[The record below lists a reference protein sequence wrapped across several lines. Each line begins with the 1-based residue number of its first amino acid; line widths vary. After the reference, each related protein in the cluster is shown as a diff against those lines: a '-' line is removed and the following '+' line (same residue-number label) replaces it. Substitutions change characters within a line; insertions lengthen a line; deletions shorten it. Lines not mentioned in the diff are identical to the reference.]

1 MQESFTSCWL
11 QVCHNL
17 WLISNCHVTKP
28 MRHVA
33 KIHVWHWLTTWSTI
47 IMWLREMCYLCSQRA
62 ARNVPVYFREQ
73 EEKEERENAKILSL
87 AEQRKAEEEIQK
99 EFQLKQAQRKITKE
113 YAAFNKGALIKMT
126 MIESVIT
133 IQKSYFYSYIICS
146 TRDSPKFHFSCY
158 PFWWNSVHYRDM
170 WSIDSFWISIWG

>member
-1 MQESFTSCWL
+1 
-11 QVCHNL
+11 
-17 WLISNCHVTKP
+17 
-28 MRHVA
+28 
-33 KIHVWHWLTTWSTI
+33 
-47 IMWLREMCYLCSQRA
+47 MCYLCSQRA

-133 IQKSYFYSYIICS
+133 IQKSYFYSYITVVRKVQNSIFHAIHFILV
-146 TRDSPKFHFSCY
+146 KFGTLS
-158 PFWWNSVHYRDM
+158 
-170 WSIDSFWISIWG
+170 

>member
-1 MQESFTSCWL
+1 
-11 QVCHNL
+11 
-17 WLISNCHVTKP
+17 
-28 MRHVA
+28 
-33 KIHVWHWLTTWSTI
+33 
-47 IMWLREMCYLCSQRA
+47 MCYLCSQRA

-146 TRDSPKFHFSCY
+146 TDSPKFNFSCY
-158 PFWWNSVHYRDM
+158 PFYFSEIRYIIVTCDL
-170 WSIDSFWISIWG
+170 

>member
-1 MQESFTSCWL
+1 
-11 QVCHNL
+11 
-17 WLISNCHVTKP
+17 
-28 MRHVA
+28 
-33 KIHVWHWLTTWSTI
+33 
-47 IMWLREMCYLCSQRA
+47 MCYLCSQRA

-126 MIESVIT
+126 IESVMA

-146 TRDSPKFHFSCY
+146 TDSPKFHFHAIHFIVVKFGTLS
-158 PFWWNSVHYRDM
+158 
-170 WSIDSFWISIWG
+170 